1 MTQSRKLS
9 ITDKVLLYDGEK
21 CKLVSL
27 CDVRFFETFGNYS
40 KTYFNNGMLII
51 NRTLNH
57 LESKLPGDY
66 FFRANRQYIINLT
79 HVSNVVPESHS
90 VFRIIMNCGKEVDI
104 SRRRSQLFRDAL
116 IL

>member
-1 MTQSRKLS
+1 MEQTHRLS
-9 ITDKVLLYDGEK
+9 PTDKVLLYDGDK

-27 CDVRFFETFGNYS
+27 GDVRIFETCGNYS

-51 NRTLNH
+51 NRTLNY
-57 LESKLPGDY
+57 LESRLPDDY

-79 HVSNVVPESHS
+79 HVSNVVPVCHS
-90 VFRIIMNCGKEVDI
+90 AFRIIMNCGKEIEI
-104 SRRRSQLFRDAL
+104 SRRRSQLFRDTL